1 MNSWQNWM
9 EGRDGHLE
17 VYDLVIKLLDL
28 KGKPLAGWLCRHAYP
43 IKWQLEALDSV
54 GSALSCE
61 TITETE
67 VSDEIIRKI
76 ESRVLDRL
84 SEENITG
91 QPAGRR
97 QTKRRNER

>member
-1 MNSWQNWM
+1 MPI
-9 EGRDGHLE
+9 
-17 VYDLVIKLLDL
+17 VIKEIRIRTVVE
-28 KGKPLAGWLCRHAYP
+28 KR
-43 IKWQLEALDSV
+43 I
-54 GSALSCE
+54 
-61 TITETE
+61 ITETE
-67 VSDEIIRKI
+67 VSDEIVRKI

>member
-1 MNSWQNWM
+1 MPI
-9 EGRDGHLE
+9 
-17 VYDLVIKLLDL
+17 VIKEMRIRTVVE
-28 KGKPLAGWLCRHAYP
+28 KR
-43 IKWQLEALDSV
+43 I
-54 GSALSCE
+54 
-61 TITETE
+61 ITETE

-84 SEENITG
+84 FEEERSG

>member
-1 MNSWQNWM
+1 MPM
-9 EGRDGHLE
+9 PI
-17 VYDLVIKLLDL
+17 VIKEMRIRTVVE
-28 KGKPLAGWLCRHAYP
+28 KR
-43 IKWQLEALDSV
+43 IV
-54 GSALSCE
+54 
-61 TITETE
+61 TETE

-84 SEENITG
+84 SEENLTG

>member
-1 MNSWQNWM
+1 MRIRTVV
-9 EGRDGHLE
+9 EKR
-17 VYDLVIKLLDL
+17 I
-28 KGKPLAGWLCRHAYP
+28 A
-43 IKWQLEALDSV
+43 
-54 GSALSCE
+54 
-61 TITETE
+61 TETE

>member
-1 MNSWQNWM
+1 MP
-9 EGRDGHLE
+9 
-17 VYDLVIKLLDL
+17 VVIKEMRIRTVVE
-28 KGKPLAGWLCRHAYP
+28 KR
-43 IKWQLEALDSV
+43 IV
-54 GSALSCE
+54 
-61 TITETE
+61 TETE

-84 SEENITG
+84 SEENLTG

>member
-1 MNSWQNWM
+1 MP
-9 EGRDGHLE
+9 
-17 VYDLVIKLLDL
+17 VVIKEMRIRTVVE
-28 KGKPLAGWLCRHAYP
+28 KR
-43 IKWQLEALDSV
+43 IV
-54 GSALSCE
+54 
-61 TITETE
+61 TETE

-84 SEENITG
+84 SEEDLTG

>member
-1 MNSWQNWM
+1 MPI
-9 EGRDGHLE
+9 
-17 VYDLVIKLLDL
+17 VIKEMRIRTVVE
-28 KGKPLAGWLCRHAYP
+28 KR
-43 IKWQLEALDSV
+43 IVTEA
-54 GSALSCE
+54 
-61 TITETE
+61 E